1 MVTDMTEQEAQ
12 AEATRRW
19 GAAGTAK
26 HRPLHLGRANRGRLA
41 RYCYT
46 VSNGL
51 APVSTRVEGQGNS
64 WREAFADAR
73 ASQVEELVKA
83 M

>member
-1 MVTDMTEQEAQ
+1 MTDMTREEAEV
-12 AEATRRW
+12 EAARRW
-19 GAAGTAK
+19 GRSGTIK
-26 HRPLHLGRANRGRLA
+26 YRPLHAKRRSLGRLA

-51 APVSTRVEGQGNS
+51 NGSCACVEGQGNS

-73 ASQVEELVKA
+73 KR
-83 M
+83 

>member
-1 MVTDMTEQEAQ
+1 MVTIDMTREEAL
-12 AEATRRW
+12 AEAVRRW
-19 GAAGTAK
+19 GSAGTVK
-26 HRPLHLGRANRGRLA
+26 HRPLHLSRGNRGRLA

-51 APVSTRVEGQGNS
+51 AGSCACVEGQGNS

-73 ASQVEELVKA
+73 LRC
-83 M
+83 

>member
-1 MVTDMTEQEAQ
+1 MITDMTEEEAQ

-19 GAAGTAK
+19 GTSGTAK
-26 HRPLHLGRANRGRLA
+26 HRPLHPSRGNRGRLA

-51 APVSTRVEGQGNS
+51 ASVSARVEGQGNS

-73 ASQVEELVKA
+73 ASQAEQLAKG

>member
-1 MVTDMTEQEAQ
+1 MNSSDMTEQEAQ
-12 AEATRRW
+12 AEVRRRW

-26 HRPLHLGRANRGRLA
+26 HRPLHASREGRGRLA

-46 VSNGL
+46 VSNG
-51 APVSTRVEGQGNS
+51 AASVSARVEGQGNS

-73 ASQVEELVKA
+73 GSES
-83 M
+83 